1 MKVKKVGLL
10 LLSISAVILELLP
23 YGAVLNFGNP
33 EGEPWRKT
41 FSYFSL
47 TPFGYANF
55 GPLITAL
62 LTCVLLILSV
72 ICIFKY
78 SKGLNTA
85 IMNISG
91 IATLVSLSPLLFGIS
106 YVSAVGVAITVILL
120 AIFGLCFIKEK

>member
-1 MKVKKVGLL
+1 MKVKKIGLV
-10 LLSISAVILELLP
+10 LLSISAIILELLP

-33 EGEPWRKT
+33 DGEPWRKT

-55 GPLITAL
+55 GPFITAL

-72 ICIFKY
+72 IAIFKH

-85 IMNISG
+85 IMSISG
-91 IATLVSLSPLLFGIS
+91 IAALVSLSPLVYGIN
-106 YVSAVGVAITVILL
+106 YISAVGVAITVVLI
-120 AIFGLCFIKEK
+120 AIFGLCFVKEK

>member
-1 MKVKKVGLL
+1 MKVKTVGLL

-33 EGEPWRKT
+33 EGEPWRQT

-55 GPLITAL
+55 GPFITAL
-62 LTCVLLILSV
+62 LTCALLILSV

-120 AIFGLCFIKEK
+120 AIFELCFVKEK

>member
-1 MKVKKVGLL
+1 MKVKRIGLV

-23 YGAVLNFGNP
+23 YGAVLNFANP

-55 GPLITAL
+55 GPFITAL
-62 LTCVLLILSV
+62 LTCVLLILTG
-72 ICIFKY
+72 IAFFKHG
-78 SKGLNTA
+78 KGLNTA
-85 IMNISG
+85 IMNVSA
-91 IATLVSLSPLLFGIS
+91 IAALVSLSPLLYGII
-106 YVSAVGVAITVILL
+106 YVSAVGVAVTVILF

>member
-33 EGEPWRKT
+33 EGEPWRQT

-55 GPLITAL
+55 GPFITAL
-62 LTCVLLILSV
+62 LTCALLILSV

-120 AIFGLCFIKEK
+120 AIFELCFVKEK

>member
-10 LLSISAVILELLP
+10 LLSASAVILELLP
-23 YGAVLNFGNP
+23 YGAVLNFANP
-33 EGEPWRKT
+33 DGKPWRRT

-55 GPLITAL
+55 GPFITAM

-72 ICIFKY
+72 IAIFKCE
-78 SKGLNTA
+78 KGLNTA

-91 IATLVSLSPLLFGIS
+91 IAALVSLSPLLYGIS
-106 YVSAVGVAITVILL
+106 YISAVGVAISVILI
-120 AIFGLCFIKEK
+120 AIFGLCFVKTK